1 MPRLIYD
8 DYRSTNTLNIAAA
21 LVMYQRARKLQDL
34 IASDV
39 SLSATLAG
47 QQQEAYM
54 VAINSLSLVD
64 RRNAWFLLPVLVADH
79 TREVG

>member
-1 MPRLIYD
+1 
-8 DYRSTNTLNIAAA
+8 
-21 LVMYQRARKLQDL
+21 MYQRARKLQDL
-34 IASDV
+34 IASDI

-64 RRNAWFLLPVLVADH
+64 PRNAWFLLPVLVADH
-79 TREVG
+79 AREVG